1 MRIYKCEE
9 SQAMIRM
16 MASDHCMLRKLRNR
30 LEASEMGEKQTF
42 SRPHLS
48 CWVTGAQEYVKYV
61 SYLVI

>member
-16 MASDHCMLRKLRNR
+16 MDGDHCMLRKLRNR

-42 SRPHLS
+42 SRPQSVMLGDWGTRI
-48 CWVTGAQEYVKYV
+48 C
-61 SYLVI
+61 